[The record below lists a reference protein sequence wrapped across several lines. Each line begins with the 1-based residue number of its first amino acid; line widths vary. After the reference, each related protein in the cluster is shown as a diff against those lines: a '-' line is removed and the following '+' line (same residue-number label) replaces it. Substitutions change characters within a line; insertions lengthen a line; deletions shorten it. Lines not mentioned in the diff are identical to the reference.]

1 MKTDKQMTDAQVF
14 KVEMTFWE
22 KQKEKQKEKMINQ
35 SKKLD
40 ELVEKINL
48 ESTYQV
54 VGRYRGQ
61 DIENEIINGYGLE
74 RLVLAPKDNLDKI
87 FLTQFK
93 YNNLFRQLPKNNG
106 WVIFNPITNCTLTRG
121 GETLE

>member
-1 MKTDKQMTDAQVF
+1 MKTDK
-14 KVEMTFWE
+14 
-22 KQKEKQKEKMINQ
+22 KMINQ

-106 WVIFNPITNCTLTRG
+106 WVIFNPITNFALTRG